1 MRDNDLLR
9 FKTDRYLPD
18 YIYLS
23 CFITFHR
30 LVDLGAY
37 TLYMLIH
44 HLISD
49 AKEGP
54 SGREYRETFWERG
67 VDRRVFLEGY
77 IEPSKRGALFFI
89 TGEGI

>member
-1 MRDNDLLR
+1 MLR

-23 CFITFHR
+23 CFITFHQ

-54 SGREYRETFWERG
+54 SGREYRETRRERG
-67 VDRRVFLEGY
+67 SDSFSKRLFIFVLEG
-77 IEPSKRGALFFI
+77 KTCVLL
-89 TGEGI
+89 